1 MIELISAAKVGKISE
16 TDVSLLEKVV
26 SNQEKCVRNMS
37 RGRLYR
43 LELVYHIF
51 RLLVLHEHQHIDGQ
65 ITLSN
70 KKNRK
75 NYTFPIFRD
84 RTITTEVFIC
94 AQIFSKTEKS
104 KSFKPSFVSIQISFE
119 QKLEPNLHY

>member
-1 MIELISAAKVGKISE
+1 
-16 TDVSLLEKVV
+16 
-26 SNQEKCVRNMS
+26 MS

-75 NYTFPIFRD
+75 NYTFPMYFWPKIDTFPMDPGLKTYTFLIFRD